1 MKKRKWFSRKF
12 VSTFFIM
19 LAAIVLRACD
29 KLDNMYF
36 SIVILTAYVVYNVI
50 EGTIDAKA
58 LSLQIGDVK
67 VTGNDTEKDD

>member
-19 LAAIVLRACD
+19 LSAIVLRAFD
-29 KLDNMYF
+29 KLDNLYF

-58 LSLQIGDVK
+58 LSLTIGNVK
-67 VTGNDTEKDD
+67 VTSNETGKDD